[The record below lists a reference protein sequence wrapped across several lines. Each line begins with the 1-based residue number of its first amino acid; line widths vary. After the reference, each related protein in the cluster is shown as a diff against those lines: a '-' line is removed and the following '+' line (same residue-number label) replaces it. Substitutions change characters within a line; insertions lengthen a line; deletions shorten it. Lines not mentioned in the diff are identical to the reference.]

1 MRTDSFEDQKNQN
14 QGQDRKESPS
24 PSYLALR
31 AVIEGLST
39 NPGAEMI
46 RYARL
51 YPDVISLGQGEG
63 DAPTPSFIM
72 DAATQAMREGK
83 TFYGPVLG
91 QEALRREI
99 SEYYKRIYGLD
110 ISPNRAFVTT
120 SGTMAMHMA
129 LLALLEQGDE
139 VAAITPIWRNLLGA
153 VEMANG
159 TIREVPLDERDGV
172 WSLDLDRLFAAVND
186 RTKLILLTS
195 PSNPSGWVM
204 NTDEMRRVMDF
215 ARARGLWVLADEVYG
230 RLVYEGLRAP
240 SFLDVAEPDDRLL
253 VVNSFSK
260 AWAMTGWRLGWLI
273 GPPAIEA
280 AIRDVA
286 LYSNM
291 CPPAFSQFGAIAALR
306 DGEPFIASQLA
317 QWKANI
323 DVLME
328 YYAQIPGLI
337 AARPKSTFYS
347 LFRVENAPDCLELA
361 RRLIQQGGVSLAP
374 GCSFGQVTRG
384 YIRLCFAVSEQR
396 LRMAMERIVRVLGP
410 ESP

>member
-1 MRTDSFEDQKNQN
+1 MSPIVTLMRKDPPREDVP
-14 QGQDRKESPS
+14 PS
-24 PSYLALR
+24 PSYLKLR
-31 AVIEGLST
+31 SVIEGLSA
-39 NPGAEMI
+39 NPGAEII

-51 YPDVISLGQGEG
+51 YPDTISLGQGEG

-72 DAATQAMREGK
+72 DAAAQAMREGK

-91 QEALRREI
+91 QETLRREI
-99 SEYYKRIYGLD
+99 SDYYKRIYGLD
-110 ISPNRAFVTT
+110 VPPNRAFVTT
-120 SGTMAMHMA
+120 SGTMAMHLA
-129 LLALLEQGDE
+129 LSALLETGDE

-153 VEMANG
+153 VELAGG
-159 TIREVPLDERDGV
+159 TIREVPLDEREGV
-172 WSLDLDRLFAAVND
+172 WSLDLDRLFASVNA

-204 NTDEMRRVMDF
+204 SEDEMRRVMDF
-215 ARARGLWVLADEVYG
+215 ARERGIWVLSDEVYG
-230 RLVYEGLRAP
+230 RLVYDGLRAP
-240 SFLDVAEPDDRLL
+240 SFLDVARPDDRLL

-273 GPPAIEA
+273 GPAAIEE

-317 QWKANI
+317 MWKSNI

-328 YYAQIPGLI
+328 YYARIPGLV
-337 AARPKSTFYS
+337 AARPQSTFYS
-347 LFRVENAPDCLELA
+347 VFRVESEPDCLALT
-361 RRLIQQGGVSLAP
+361 RRLIQEGGLSLAP

-396 LRMAMERIVRVLGP
+396 LRTALDRLVRVLGQ
-410 ESP
+410 